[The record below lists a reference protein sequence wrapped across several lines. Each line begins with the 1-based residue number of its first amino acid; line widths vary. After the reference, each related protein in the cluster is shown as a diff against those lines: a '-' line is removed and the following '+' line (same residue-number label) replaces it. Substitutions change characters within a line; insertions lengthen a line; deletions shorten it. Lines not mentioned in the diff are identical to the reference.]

1 MTLMLSYKRYFIVAI
16 FAILIGASL
25 NSCRISYSFTG
36 VSLPPQTK
44 TYSVYY
50 FPNRARLVNPT
61 LSQLFTEE
69 LRDKLKRQSPLK
81 ESAEDGDLIFEGFI
95 ENYEVKP
102 MSIQKGDAA
111 AQNRLTIAIMVKY
124 TNRFDTSQN
133 FERSFSGYEDF
144 DSSKSWSEIEDSYVP
159 IIIEKILEDL
169 FNSTIANW

>member
-16 FAILIGASL
+16 FAILIGTSL

-36 VSLPPQTK
+36 VSLPPQTR

-61 LSQLFTEE
+61 LSQFFTEE
-69 LRDKLKRQSPLK
+69 LKDKLRRQSPLR
-81 ESAEDGDLIFEGFI
+81 ESAEDGDLIYEGFI
-95 ENYEVKP
+95 ENYDLSPV
-102 MSIQKGDAA
+102 SIQKGDAA
-111 AQNRLTIAIMVKY
+111 AQNRLTIAISIKY

-144 DSSKSWSEIEDSYVP
+144 DSSMSWSRIEDEIVP
-159 IIIEKILEDL
+159 LIIDKIIEDL
-169 FNSTIANW
+169 FNTTIANW